1 MVDIA
6 EVGFRADTDEL
17 DVANQKMKAL
27 KPSAES
33 VEKAS
38 ENLNKKLNKTNSVFG
53 KLAMGGNTVNS
64 VFGKLAGGVK
74 SLATGLLGIAT
85 GVIAGFAFANMIDG
99 ARDLSS
105 ALAELATLLPANS
118 AELAN
123 MQSAARAMADEFG
136 TTAAFQIQAFYGAV
150 SAGATD
156 AAAAIAIVDTAN
168 KLAIGGIT
176 DVATGV
182 DILTTA
188 TNAYAASGLLASSA
202 SDALFVGMRAGKTTI
217 GELAGG
223 LGNVIPI
230 AAALGVEF
238 DELVAGTAALTLQGL
253 STATAIT
260 SLRAILSGVA
270 KPTAEASKLATELGL
285 DFSTTAL
292 RTKGLAGFLQDV
304 VDKTGGSADKLS
316 VLFGSVEALNAA
328 LAFAGAG
335 GESFIQIL
343 GDMADK
349 TGATDQA
356 LTTVQQNLD
365 NRWGLL
371 LTRLNN
377 LAIDLG
383 YALLSVIVPAG
394 EAVAKTFEFASDNAD
409 VLIIALGVLIARQIP
424 ALVARFSLL
433 AASLIAAQIQMTAAA
448 VASTVLATAMNL
460 IPFVAV
466 VTGLTLAWRWFT
478 NTGEAA
484 NITAT
489 AIDAASES
497 STQLSDT
504 LVNVANGLQ
513 QTEEQLR
520 SISQTET
527 LLAQQ
532 RYAEEYQ
539 QSLITVSDEILNVAE
554 ALRLEG
560 VGISEN
566 IMADFYDLANAV
578 SRGQKPLD
586 ELTSK
591 FDEIGILVPEIAPIV
606 NTFIQAANNAETLG
620 GKVERTNAL
629 MRLLNGEATEADR
642 LLLGIATT
650 NISGNIANGA
660 NEAARLAGN
669 LNTAYN
675 NMLRLQ
681 AQGISSLRES
691 EIRLANRGDAVGT
704 AGALAAEQFDSQ
716 FDYSG
721 ITSIAAGEEINR
733 QRDAFIA
740 NATATEENRQA
751 LIAWQKAQAE
761 AASTTSSGGGGSVT
775 SSVTEQKTALEQL
788 AEQYSSMSEP
798 FNQAQQSYSA
808 LDDALQN
815 GIINN
820 DQFVSSLQRIQE
832 AFLATGGTAEQWGK
846 IVNGQTDSVAQKMR
860 DLGERTLSNLG
871 DEFIDLAVDGEAS
884 FGDLAKSIIKDLLK
898 IAWQTL
904 VVKPILESLGNLGGG
919 SGGGLFSGI
928 LGFLGGLFNA
938 KGNAFDPAGV
948 STFANGG
955 AFSNSVVSGATPF
968 LFGKGG
974 ADLGIMGEAGPEA
987 IMPLQRG
994 ADGSLGVQMYGGNGG
1009 GQPVSNNVEISNVYK
1024 IEGAISEDKVVA
1036 NIRAQ
1041 GEKTKEDVK
1050 QSVVGWLNEYD
1061 QNGTM

>member
-27 KPSAES
+27 KPSAEG

-38 ENLNKKLNKTNSVFG
+38 ENLNKKLNKTNGVFG

-123 MQSAARAMADEFG
+123 MQAAARAMADEFG

-253 STATAIT
+253 STSTAIT

-292 RTKGLAGFLQDV
+292 RAKGLAGFLQDV

-316 VLFGSVEALNAA
+316 VMFGSVEALNAA

-335 GESFIQIL
+335 GESFNQIL

-349 TGATDQA
+349 AGATDQA
-356 LTTVQQNLD
+356 LTTVQQSLD
-365 NRWGLL
+365 NRWGIILAK
-371 LTRLNN
+371 LNN
-377 LAIDLG
+377 LAIDFG
-383 YALLSVIVPAG
+383 YALLSVIVPAA
-394 EAVAKTFEFASDNAD
+394 EAVSRGIEHLSDNAD
-409 VLIIALGVLIARQIP
+409 ILKIVLISLAFSQIP
-424 ALVARFSLL
+424 AMAAGLSAIVLGMNSAAIATGVFTGAINLARIAVVALGGPIGLIWAAIGALGAAFVIFNQSQHNQQLAIDNVTLALKDEITQMGQLQIAMAPGTAMSLEAANAKLQEAMAIREKIAAGVDEQRQIILQSEAYQSVVEQIRNYGEALSGIRPPGDDIEQMPLRMREAYEGLETSLVQALNKQQDLL
-433 AASLIAAQIQMTAAA
+433 AAVDVLSPEYAEAGKMISELQNAIASAKNGQVVMNGSVVEGISLSERLSSVVGGINFSSSISGANALAEKLGVSLNLARSIAATAGSSNVGDEVFDPRSPLFNKDAQ
-448 VASTVLATAMNL
+448 N
-460 IPFVAV
+460 
-466 VTGLTLAWRWFT
+466 
-478 NTGEAA
+478 AA
-484 NITAT
+484 NRQAELDRIR
-489 AIDAASES
+489 ASFE
-497 STQLSDT
+497 
-504 LVNVANGLQ
+504 NV
-513 QTEEQLR
+513 
-520 SISQTET
+520 S
-527 LLAQQ
+527 
-532 RYAEEYQ
+532 
-539 QSLITVSDEILNVAE
+539 
-554 ALRLEG
+554 
-560 VGISEN
+560 
-566 IMADFYDLANAV
+566 
-578 SRGQKPLD
+578 
-586 ELTSK
+586 
-591 FDEIGILVPEIAPIV
+591 
-606 NTFIQAANNAETLG
+606 
-620 GKVERTNAL
+620 
-629 MRLLNGEATEADR
+629 
-642 LLLGIATT
+642 
-650 NISGNIANGA
+650 
-660 NEAARLAGN
+660 
-669 LNTAYN
+669 
-675 NMLRLQ
+675 
-681 AQGISSLRES
+681 
-691 EIRLANRGDAVGT
+691 
-704 AGALAAEQFDSQ
+704 
-716 FDYSG
+716 
-721 ITSIAAGEEINR
+721 TSIA
-733 QRDAFIA
+733 
-740 NATATEENRQA
+740 
-751 LIAWQKAQAE
+751 
-761 AASTTSSGGGGSVT
+761 TSGSGGGGGSASAIADET
-775 SSVTEQKTALEQL
+775 TQL
-788 AEQYSSMSEP
+788 QRLQEQYSKLSEP
-798 FNQAQQSYSA
+798 INQTQSAYSA
-808 LDDALQN
+808 LDDALSN
-815 GIINN
+815 GSINN
-820 DQFVSSLQRIQE
+820 DQFTESLSRIQD
-832 AFLATGGTAEQWGK
+832 AFLATGGSAEQWAK

-860 DLGERTLSNLG
+860 DLGEKTLGNLG

-884 FGDLAKSIIKDLLK
+884 FGDLAKSIIKNLLK
-898 IAWQTL
+898 IAWQAL
-904 VVKPILESLGNLGGG
+904 VVKPILDSLGNLGGG
-919 SGGGLFSGI
+919 GSGGGFFGTILKGITSLFS
-928 LGFLGGLFNA
+928 A
-938 KGNAFDPAGV
+938 KGNAFGQSGV
-948 STFANGG
+948 DAFANGG

-987 IMPLQRG
+987 VMPLQRG
-994 ADGSLGVQMYGGNGG
+994 ADGSLGVQMYGGKGS
-1009 GQPVSNNVEISNVYK
+1009 GQPASNNVEVTNVYK
-1024 IEGAISEDKVVA
+1024 IEGAVSEEKVVA
-1036 NIRAQ
+1036 NIRAA
-1041 GEKTKEDVK
+1041 GEKTKEDVR

>member
-27 KPSAES
+27 KPSAEG

-53 KLAMGGNTVNS
+53 KLARGGNTVNT

-74 SLATGLLGIAT
+74 SLASGLLGIAT

-105 ALAELATLLPANS
+105 ALAELSTLLPANS

-123 MQSAARAMADEFG
+123 MQAAARAMADEFG

-292 RTKGLAGFLQDV
+292 RAKGLAGFLQDV

-335 GESFIQIL
+335 GESFNQIL

-349 TGATDQA
+349 AGATDQA
-356 LTTVQQNLD
+356 LTTVQQSLD
-365 NRWGLL
+365 NRWGIVLAK
-371 LTRLNN
+371 LNN
-377 LAIDLG
+377 LAIDFG
-383 YALLSVIVPAG
+383 YALLSVIVPAA
-394 EAVAKTFEFASDNAD
+394 EAVAAIFELAADNTD
-409 VLIIALGVLIARQIP
+409 VLVISMGVLAATQAP
-424 ALVARFSLL
+424 ALAAGLLRLAFALTSYNALAIYSATLSYAL
-433 AASLIAAQIQMTAAA
+433 AA
-448 VASTVLATAMNL
+448 AMYA

-466 VTGLTLAWRWFT
+466 VGGLTLLYRWFT
-478 NTGEAA
+478 SSG
-484 NITAT
+484 
-489 AIDAASES
+489 DAAVVASEAIS
-497 STQLSDT
+497 SVEERSTALSDT
-504 LVNVANGLQ
+504 LVSVVGGLQ
-513 QTEEQLR
+513 QTEETLR
-520 SISQTET
+520 SISQTEA

-532 RYAEEYQ
+532 QYADEYKTA
-539 QSLITVSDEILNVAE
+539 LMEVSDEVLNVAE

-566 IMADFYDLANAV
+566 IMADFYDLSVAIE
-578 SRGQKPLD
+578 RGERPIGDLI
-586 ELTSK
+586 SK
-591 FDEIGILVPEIAPIV
+591 FDELGVLVPEIAPIV
-606 NTFIQAANNAETLG
+606 QTFLNAARNAETLG
-620 GKVERTNAL
+620 EKTERAGAL
-629 MRLLNGEATEADR
+629 MRYLSGEATEADKMMLQLSQR
-642 LLLGIATT
+642 
-650 NISGNIANGA
+650 NISGNIGA
-660 NEAARLAGN
+660 GATEAERLAAW
-669 LNTAYN
+669 L
-675 NMLRLQ
+675 
-681 AQGISSLRES
+681 GIAVSEAIKLSTLTPTMVDEDLAMSQTVLPTSVDRE
-691 EIRLANRGDAVGT
+691 RQRNALANFQSLTRP
-704 AGALAAEQFDSQ
+704 
-716 FDYSG
+716 
-721 ITSIAAGEEINR
+721 SI
-733 QRDAFIA
+733 
-740 NATATEENRQA
+740 
-751 LIAWQKAQAE
+751 
-761 AASTTSSGGGGSVT
+761 SGGGGSGVG
-775 SSVTEQKTALEQL
+775 SSGSASAIADETTQL
-788 AEQYSSMSEP
+788 QRLQEEYSKLSEP
-798 FNQAQQSYSA
+798 INQAQSAYSA
-808 LDDALQN
+808 LDDALSN
-815 GIINN
+815 GSINN
-820 DQFVSSLQRIQE
+820 DQFTESLSRIQD
-832 AFLATGGTAEQWGK
+832 AFLATGGSAEQWAK

-860 DLGERTLSNLG
+860 DLGEKTLGNLG

-898 IAWQTL
+898 IAWQAL
-904 VVKPILESLGNLGGG
+904 VVKPILDSLGNLGGG
-919 SGGGLFSGI
+919 SGGGFFGTILKGITSLFS
-928 LGFLGGLFNA
+928 A
-938 KGNAFDPAGV
+938 KGNAFDPSGV
-948 STFANGG
+948 NAFANGG

-987 IMPLQRG
+987 VMPLQRG

-1009 GQPVSNNVEISNVYK
+1009 GQPASNNVEVTNVYK
-1024 IEGAISEDKVVA
+1024 IEGAVSEEKVVA
-1036 NIRAQ
+1036 NIRAA
-1041 GEKTKEDVK
+1041 GEKTKEDVR